1 MTDSSERDDSERG
14 AASAS
19 QTLDRAIHLVR
30 LISGARGGGLA
41 LSDLVRL
48 TGLTKPTTR
57 RLLISLIDNGM
68 VEQDLENRRY
78 HLGPEAYAFGVIA
91 AERFGIHRL
100 AADSLVRLATLSGDA
115 ALLSVQRGTE
125 WVCLSREE
133 GSFPLRSHVLQ
144 PGDRHPVGAGAA
156 GLALIAALSDEEIAE
171 VLAVNAEGL
180 VANYPGHPLDALR
193 EQIAETKRNG
203 YALNAGYVFKGS
215 WGIAVAFRDARTHTH
230 AALTI
235 AGVESRF
242 TGSRIDEL
250 AVLLTNEKTLLE
262 QLLGDTSKPSRSEPQ
277 LGAVHH
283 QRSSGRNPVHQGD
296 DSYV

>member
-1 MTDSSERDDSERG
+1 MDLYLEASQAMTDNKDRGDAERG

-30 LISGARGGGLA
+30 LISAARGTGLA

-48 TGLTKPTTR
+48 AGLTKPTTR
-57 RLLISLIDNGM
+57 RLLVSLIDNGM
-68 VEQDLENRRY
+68 VEQDLESRRY
-78 HLGPEAYAFGVIA
+78 HLGPETYAFGVIA

-100 AADSLVRLATLSGDA
+100 AADSLVRLAALSGDA
-115 ALLSVQRGTE
+115 ALLSVQHGTE

-156 GLALIAALSDEEIAE
+156 GLALMAGLSDEEIAGM
-171 VLAVNAEGL
+171 LAVNADRL
-180 VANYPGHPLDALR
+180 VADYPGHPLDALR
-193 EQIAETKRNG
+193 RQIADTQANG
-203 YALNAGYVFKGS
+203 YALNSGYVIKGS
-215 WGIAVAFRDARTHTH
+215 WGIAVAFRDPRSHTH

-242 TGSRIDEL
+242 TGGRVEEL
-250 AVLLTNEKTLLE
+250 AAMLINEKTLLE
-262 QLLGDTSKPSRSEPQ
+262 QRLGGGAHPS
-277 LGAVHH
+277 
-283 QRSSGRNPVHQGD
+283 
-296 DSYV
+296 

>member
-1 MTDSSERDDSERG
+1 MTDSSERDDPERG

-30 LISGARGGGLA
+30 LISGARGAGLA

-68 VEQDLENRRY
+68 VEQDLESRRY

-91 AERFGIHRL
+91 ADRFGIHRL
-100 AADSLVRLATLSGDA
+100 AAESLARLATISGDA
-115 ALLSVQRGTE
+115 ALLSVRRGME

-171 VLAVNAEGL
+171 VLAANAESL
-180 VANYPGHPLDALR
+180 VANYPGHPLAALR

-203 YALNAGYVFKGS
+203 YALNAGYVVTGS

-242 TGSRIDEL
+242 TGNRIDEL
-250 AVLLTNEKTLLE
+250 AALLRNEKTLLE
-262 QLLGDTSKPSRSEPQ
+262 QLLGDTSKPPRSEPP
-277 LGAVHH
+277 LGVVHH